1 MEEKRMKIK
10 YSRWGLANKI
20 KDTIV
25 LNKHLKKY
33 PWLHARILKH
43 ELKHNED
50 MLFNVKHDYKDLFST
65 GLKEWISKIGFMV
78 KHPGALLQL
87 SPVWYYEG
95 RTYLDLSLVLMYLV
109 IWIVLKF
116 LLE

>member
-1 MEEKRMKIK
+1 MKIK
-10 YSRWGLANKI
+10 YSRWGLANRI

-33 PWLHARILKH
+33 PWLYARILKH
-43 ELKHNED
+43 ELKHD
-50 MLFNVKHDYKDLFST
+50 DGIVFNVKHDYKDLFST

-78 KHPGALLQL
+78 KHPGSLIQL

-109 IWIVLKF
+109 LWMVLSW
-116 LLE
+116 LL